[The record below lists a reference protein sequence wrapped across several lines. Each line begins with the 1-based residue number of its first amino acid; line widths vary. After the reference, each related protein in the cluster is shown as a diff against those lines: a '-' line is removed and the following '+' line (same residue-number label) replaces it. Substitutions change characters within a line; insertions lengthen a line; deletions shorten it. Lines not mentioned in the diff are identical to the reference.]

1 MEIPLLKDIII
12 ILGLSMVVLY
22 LGNRL
27 KIPAIVGY
35 LLTGMVCGPAG
46 FALVKAI
53 HEVEIMA
60 EIGIILLLFTLG
72 LEFSLSKLSRL
83 KKAVLVGG
91 TVQVFLSI
99 TAVTGI
105 FLLLD
110 LNLTQALFLGFLV
123 ALSSTAIILKIL
135 QEKAAIDTP
144 HGNSTIGI
152 LIFQD
157 IIIVPMILLTPL
169 LAGSESENFS
179 TLLFGA
185 KIVTLFILLFVA
197 QKWLIPFVLHQVTR
211 TRNRELFLVSIAF
224 LAFAIAWLTSQIGLS
239 LALGAFLSGL
249 LISESEYSHSAL
261 TSMLPLRDIFIGFF
275 FVSVGMLL
283 NFQTVIDYPGLILI
297 LFGAILLLK
306 FTTGFIAILIMRYPL
321 RVALLVGVT
330 LAQIGEFSFILSKT
344 GMEYDLLNDTF
355 YQLFLAVS
363 VLSMMATPFLM
374 SLDQVLIQFADRFPL
389 PKSLASS
396 RRKEDTMVQL
406 QLQDHLIIVGYGLN
420 GKNLARTALSQKIPH
435 VVIDINPETIRDL
448 KKAGIPSFY
457 GDASY
462 LEVLRRAKIES
473 ARILVIVI
481 NDSAASRRIIQQAKY
496 VNPNIYIIVRT
507 RFFQEVDELF
517 KLGAEEVFPEEF
529 ETSIG
534 IFSSVLKKYLTPEN
548 QILQLSNE
556 IRAEG
561 YKILR
566 HIPAGDSVT
575 KIVSHSDLE
584 VQVVEIDADCQ
595 YLGKRLADLDL
606 ENTHHLQSLVVLR
619 GTEVLTRPMLD
630 LILTPGD
637 RLMVL
642 GKPED
647 IQLFLKNLQTN

>member
-46 FALVKAI
+46 FALVKAV

-83 KKAVLVGG
+83 KKAVLMGG
-91 TVQVFLSI
+91 TAQVFLSI
-99 TAVTGI
+99 AAVTGI

-179 TLLFGA
+179 TFLFGA

-283 NFQTVIDYPGLILI
+283 NFQTVIDYPGLIMI

-344 GMEYDLLNDTF
+344 GMEYDLLNETF

-566 HIPAGDSVT
+566 HIPAGDSET
-575 KIVSHSDLE
+575 KIVSPSDLE

-619 GTEVLTRPMLD
+619 GTEVLTRPLPD
-630 LILTPGD
+630 LILTRGD

-647 IQLFLKNLQTN
+647 IQLFLKDLQTN